1 MMWDIVPFVG
11 IGDVKF
17 GMSPAEVLRARPD
30 LGPSELTDMGYGG
43 FREVRQDNKNAVI
56 SPIFDYREGKL
67 DLIHVGWD
75 LADVYLNGSNIS
87 ELDSKKTIQF
97 LERVNRSALIG
108 PNYDINF
115 LRLGICI
122 VGIYDDKGYRDKTD
136 REALWDGFIAI
147 FNKEGFSGHLEG
159 DTHKMKPVTFLN
171 D

>member
-1 MMWDIVPFVG
+1 
-11 IGDVKF
+11 
-17 GMSPAEVLRARPD
+17 
-30 LGPSELTDMGYGG
+30 
-43 FREVRQDNKNAVI
+43 
-56 SPIFDYREGKL
+56 GKL
-67 DLIHVGWD
+67 YLIHVGWD
-75 LADVYLNGSNIS
+75 IADVYLNGSNIS

-97 LERVNRSALIG
+97 LERVNGSALIG

-122 VGIYDDKGYRDKTD
+122 VGIYDAKGYRDKTD